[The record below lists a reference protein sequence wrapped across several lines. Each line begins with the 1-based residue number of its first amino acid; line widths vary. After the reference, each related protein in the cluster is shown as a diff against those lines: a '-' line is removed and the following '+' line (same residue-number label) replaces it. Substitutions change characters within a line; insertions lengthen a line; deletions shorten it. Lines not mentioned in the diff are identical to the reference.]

1 MDTKL
6 IQVHCDVECFRRG
19 VIDPKYRIYVN
30 NELFTERTWIWHN
43 EYLEEMIQIEAE
55 AGKYRIR
62 YELVPPHLSELT
74 VDNFRVEHGPAK
86 VKQDGYLRIQD
97 ES

>member
-30 NELFTERTWIWHN
+30 NELFTERTWIFN
-43 EYLEEMIQIEAE
+43 DDQYLEEMLQIDAPT
-55 AGKYRIR
+55 GKYLIKF
-62 YELVPPHLSELT
+62 ELVNYFL
-74 VDNFRVEHGPAK
+74 
-86 VKQDGYLRIQD
+86 I
-97 ES
+97 